1 MIQNNVSWRDLSDTA
16 IAQRLAAYIKNQ
28 RLQANQTQKELAT
41 SAGVGLRTLIGI
53 ETGGINMTVL
63 TLIQLLRALD
73 SLNVLEGFEI
83 KEQISSAGEVYNQ
96 INKPDNNAGR
106 ISFNVDDITVEEFKV
121 EALTEEKIKN
131 LIAVSL

>member
-16 IAQRLAAYIKNQ
+16 IAQRLAVYIKNQ

-53 ETGGINMTVL
+53 ESGGINMTML

-73 SLNVLEGFEI
+73 SLNVLEGFEV
-83 KEQISSAGEVYNQ
+83 KEQISPLLLAKQELEKRKRASVKKSGK
-96 INKPDNNAGR
+96 KPKSDW
-106 ISFNVDDITVEEFKV
+106 
-121 EALTEEKIKN
+121 
-131 LIAVSL
+131 